1 MLQEGDPVIFRAMS
15 KRSWS
20 LGSCSVRPAKRPSQ
34 RQQKHLYVLLDD
46 WERGYSIY
54 RVGEDDFSTDSDD
67 YLDRTPLAR
76 MEAQHP
82 VSMSF
87 ATHGTKILAVRPSE
101 GSPAISGFDTKTM
114 GVTVCP
120 LPQSHR
126 SILRPFY
133 ASVGDMLFVM
143 VYPLFEVLGSQPP
156 PDSKQPW
163 SWYTINTELPFEPDY
178 VTGYALHPDGYT
190 LFVSVKG
197 WKPGNDSRF
206 LDDLQQ
212 STYSFD
218 TESLKFRYH
227 GEWMLPFKGQAH
239 YDSELEAWIGLCKD
253 GTGYVCS
260 CDVPSRANCDT
271 MPAWKVGKDKVF
283 DHKSM
288 RHRGATLL
296 YMGCS
301 TYCLVQCCAQK
312 HDEWFAYPRH
322 RVMKMC
328 TFRLKYDKN
337 GELRITGH
345 RGRASMAYK
354 VARDRVA
361 PTLDPTAFCI

>member
-1 MLQEGDPVIFRAMS
+1 MP
-15 KRSWS
+15 KRSCS
-20 LGSCSVRPAKRPSQ
+20 LGSCSVRPSKRPSK

-54 RVGEDDFSTDSDD
+54 RVGKDDFSTDSDD
-67 YLDRTPLAR
+67 YLDTTPLAR

-101 GSPAISGFDTKTM
+101 GSPAITGFDTKTM
-114 GVTVCP
+114 GLTVCP

-126 SILRPFY
+126 SFLRPFY

-143 VYPLFEVLGSQPP
+143 VYRSFELLGSQPP
-156 PDSKQPW
+156 PDSKEPW
-163 SWYTINTELPFEPDY
+163 SWYTIKTELPFEPAY

-190 LFVSVKG
+190 LFVSAKG
-197 WKPGNDSRF
+197 WKPGNNSRL

-212 STYSFD
+212 STYSFN

-239 YDSELEAWIGLCKD
+239 YDSELEAWIGLCRD

-296 YMGCS
+296 YMGCN

-361 PTLDPTAFCI
+361 PTLDPTVFCI